1 MKDFLEVLGCY
12 AVAAMLTAMI
22 MTPAVLAC
30 GFFYLLAHAD
40 TITFNT
46 VTAVFI
52 VFVIA
57 ALVTLGTVCYV
68 KKRKIVAGK
77 A

>member
-12 AVAAMLTAMI
+12 AVAAVLTAMI
-22 MTPAVLAC
+22 MAPAALVC

-40 TITFNT
+40 MITFNT
-46 VTAVFI
+46 VTAAFI
-52 VFVIA
+52 VFAIV
-57 ALVTLGTVCYV
+57 ALVILGVTCYV